1 MQRLLLTLEGI
12 EGSGKSTQAQRLKV
26 FLDSR
31 GIPAI
36 LTREPGGSPLAERI
50 REMVLTPGEE
60 PLAPEAEL
68 LLFLAARAQHVRRVI
83 GPALDKGQVV
93 ICDRF
98 TDATLA
104 YQGGGRTMSDEILRS
119 LNSWATGA
127 ISPTRT
133 YLIDV
138 PVGLGLERAKGR
150 RARSA
155 PDRFESEGAS
165 FFEAVRKRYLELAR
179 SEPER
184 FVVLRGTESEEAV
197 AHQIEKDVNSLL
209 SGRAHNPSR

>member
-1 MQRLLLTLEGI
+1 MRRLLLTLEGI
-12 EGSGKSTQAQRLKV
+12 EGSGKTTQAQRLKA

-68 LLFLAARAQHVRRVI
+68 MLFLAARAQHVRQVI
-83 GPALDKGQVV
+83 GPALNSGQVV

-138 PVGLGLERAKGR
+138 PVDVGLERAKGR

-165 FFEAVRKRYLELAR
+165 FFEAVRKRYLEMAR
-179 SEPER
+179 SESER
-184 FVVLRGTESEEAV
+184 IVVLRGTDPEEAI

-209 SGRAHNPSR
+209 SDRNHNPSR

>member
-1 MQRLLLTLEGI
+1 MRRLLLTLEGI
-12 EGSGKSTQAQRLKV
+12 EGSGKSTQAQRLKA

-31 GIPAI
+31 GIPAV

-50 REMVLTPGEE
+50 RELVLTPGEE
-60 PLAPEAEL
+60 PPAPEAEL

-83 GPALDKGQVV
+83 GPALERGEVV

-104 YQGGGRTMSDEILRS
+104 YQGGGRSMSDDFLRS
-119 LNSWATGA
+119 LNEWATGA

-138 PVGLGLERAKGR
+138 PVDVGLARAKGAGPILHR
-150 RARSA
+150 
-155 PDRFESEGAS
+155 PESRGRV
-165 FFEAVRKRYLELAR
+165 FEASEAYLKWPFRIGTISSCKEL
-179 SEPER
+179 ER
-184 FVVLRGTESEEAV
+184 GKSSNRMMLNRLEHRITT
-197 AHQIEKDVNSLL
+197 IEVN
-209 SGRAHNPSR
+209 RT

>member
-1 MQRLLLTLEGI
+1 MRRLLLTLEGI
-12 EGSGKSTQAQRLKV
+12 EGSGKTTQAQRLKA
-26 FLDSR
+26 FLDSS

-60 PLAPEAEL
+60 PLEPPAEL

-83 GPALDKGQVV
+83 GPALERGDVV
-93 ICDRF
+93 VCDRF

-104 YQGGGRTMSDEILRS
+104 YQGGGRSIPHEFLRS
-119 LNSWATGA
+119 LNLWATGE

-133 YLIDV
+133 YLIDIPV
-138 PVGLGLERAKGR
+138 DVGLTRAKGR
-150 RARSA
+150 RKRRA
-155 PDRFESEGAS
+155 PDRFESEGAA
-165 FFEAVRKRYLELAR
+165 FFEAVRKRYLEMAR

-184 FVVLRGTESEEAV
+184 FVVLRGTDPEEAI
-197 AHQIEKDVNSLL
+197 AHQIEEDVNALL
-209 SGRAHNPSR
+209 NGRNHNPSR